1 MSAGGSGDNWSK
13 DIFNRWTPENRN
25 TDVPRVQMND
35 QEANSMS
42 TRFLTSSSYFSVR
55 NITLGYN
62 VPSQLLKKVSLS
74 GLRIYL
80 TGDNLFYTSA
90 RRGMDVR
97 KSFSGGNGQTYSAL
111 RTVSAGVTVTF

>member
-1 MSAGGSGDNWSK
+1 
-13 DIFNRWTPENRN
+13 
-25 TDVPRVQMND
+25 MNA
-35 QEANSMS
+35 QEANAMS
-42 TRFLTSSSYFSVR
+42 TRFLTSSSYFSIR
-55 NITLGYN
+55 NVTLGYT
-62 VPSQLLKKVSLS
+62 VPSSFAKKLSLA

-97 KSFSGGNGQTYSAL
+97 KSFSGGNGNTYSAL